1 MTGTPVLVA
10 MSGGVDSS
18 VAAALL
24 QQQGYEVT
32 GVTMKLWGGVQ
43 DSGCCSVSDVG
54 GRPSRRRSSSGFAHH
69 VFNFGDEFEEHV
81 VAPYVEAHSE
91 GRTPNPCIEC
101 NRHLKFDKLLR
112 RATALGFD
120 LVATGHH
127 ARIVER
133 DGSRFIAR
141 GADDAKDQSYVLHML
156 TQEQLAQTL
165 LPLGGM
171 TKDRVRELAAELGL
185 RTADKPDS
193 QDVCFIAHTSGG
205 RERFLSERVELT
217 PGRVVDAAGEE
228 VGRIDAVELVTIGQR
243 KGLGVSGN
251 AEPLFATAVDAST
264 ATVTIGP
271 RRDLLTDSSPITDL
285 DWVAGPVA
293 ETVDVQV
300 SAHGR
305 TAPATVVGDEVH
317 WADPHRRVAPG
328 QSDRVLRRQPRH
340 RQRHR
345 SLSLG
350 VPDPVF
356 WDGRRVS
363 PCGFRINHDR
373 FQVGSP
379 WLARVGVRDPAHKQS
394 EVGRPVHSDKPEGV
408 IVDYR
413 HHVARLV
420 RHTAAGHHRSKC
432 CGRCSKPVLGEVSYG
447 DLNRVLYCEGLIR
460 YETEV
465 SCHDVARGLQTEQR
479 GLFGE
484 VVAIAQRELRHPYM
498 GVVPVAAGLFY
509 P

>member
-1 MTGTPVLVA
+1 MSATPVLVA

-24 QQQGYEVT
+24 LQQGYEVT

-43 DSGCCSVSDVG
+43 DSGCCSVSDVEDA
-54 GRPSRRRSSSGFAHH
+54 RRVADELGIPHH

-81 VAPYVEAHSE
+81 VAPYVDAHSE
-91 GRTPNPCIEC
+91 GLTPNPCIEC

-127 ARIVER
+127 AQIVEH
-133 DGSRFIAR
+133 DGHRFIAR
-141 GADDAKDQSYVLHML
+141 GAADAKDQSYVLHML
-156 TQEQLAQTL
+156 TQDQLAQTL

-217 PGRVVDAAGEE
+217 PGRVVDAAGDE

-305 TAPATVVGDEVH
+305 TAPAQVVGAEVH
-317 WADPHRRVAPG
+317 WTDPHRRVAPG
-328 QSDRVLRRQPRH
+328 QSIVFYAGDRV
-340 RQRHR
+340 
-345 SLSLG
+345 
-350 VPDPVF
+350 
-356 WDGRRVS
+356 
-363 PCGFRINHDR
+363 
-373 FQVGSP
+373 VGS
-379 WLARVGVRDPAHKQS
+379 A
-394 EVGRPVHSDKPEGV
+394 
-408 IVDYR
+408 
-413 HHVARLV
+413 
-420 RHTAAGHHRSKC
+420 TAA
-432 CGRCSKPVLGEVSYG
+432 
-447 DLNRVLYCEGLIR
+447 
-460 YETEV
+460 
-465 SCHDVARGLQTEQR
+465 
-479 GLFGE
+479 
-484 VVAIAQRELRHPYM
+484 
-498 GVVPVAAGLFY
+498 
-509 P
+509 